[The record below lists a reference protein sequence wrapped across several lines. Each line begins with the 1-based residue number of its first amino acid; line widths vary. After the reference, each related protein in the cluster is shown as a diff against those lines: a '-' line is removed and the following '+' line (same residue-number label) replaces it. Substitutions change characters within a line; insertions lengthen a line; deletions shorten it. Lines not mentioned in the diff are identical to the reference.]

1 VAYAI
6 KIESLKKEPCEVCGC
21 EKVHAH
27 HDDYDKPL
35 NVRWLCTIHHNEWHS
50 KNGEGKNAR

>member
-1 VAYAI
+1 M
-6 KIESLKKEPCEVCGC
+6 KCNKCGE

-35 NVRWLCTIHHNEWHS
+35 KIRWLCTIHHKQWHS
-50 KNGEGKNAR
+50 VNGEALNAI